1 MKLRPSLP
9 ARRPAAGTTPTAVAP
24 RTAVL
29 AAATLLAALVA
40 PTLAG
45 AAPLLLIS
53 LDGLRPADV
62 LDAKERGLDLPNLR
76 RFVSAGS
83 YATAVEPVTPS
94 LTYPNHTTLIT
105 GVDPARHGIINNLTF
120 DPFAKNDRGWYWYS
134 EDIKVS
140 TLWDAAAARGY
151 TTANV
156 HWPVSVGAHIDY
168 NLPQW
173 WHTGMAD
180 DAKLL
185 RAVGTP
191 GLQAGLEAQ
200 LGPYA
205 DGIDESLAGD
215 ENRARFA
222 VRLLQERKPWF
233 TTAYFTALDHNQH
246 EFGPDST
253 EAKAVLTR
261 LDALVG
267 RVVAAAR
274 AAHPDVIVAL
284 VSDHGFLKVEKDVN
298 LYGAFIKAGLI
309 TLDGS
314 KVKGWDAVPWFG
326 GGSAAVVLR
335 DPADAAVRERVH
347 ALLKA
352 LKADPANGIAAVLD
366 RDAVAALN
374 ANPQADYWI
383 NFLPGWEMGT
393 DPTAPL
399 VAPSKLK
406 GMHGFDSSLPEMQAT
421 FLLMGPG
428 IPAGHDLGRI
438 RMRDIAPT
446 LAHRLDVSLPQAQ
459 GRDLLP

>member
-1 MKLRPSLP
+1 MLAS
-9 ARRPAAGTTPTAVAP
+9 ACAV
-24 RTAVL
+24 VL
-29 AAATLLAALVA
+29 GALWA
-40 PTLAG
+40 SPLQ

-62 LDAKERGLDLPNLR
+62 LDAKARGLDLPNLR
-76 RFVSAGS
+76 RFVTEGS

-120 DPFAKNDRGWYWYS
+120 DPFAKNDRGWFWYS
-134 EDIKVS
+134 EDLKVA
-140 TLWDAAAARGY
+140 TLWDAASAKGY

-156 HWPVSVGAHIDY
+156 HWPVSVGAHIDF

-173 WHTGMAD
+173 WHTGLAD

-200 LGPYA
+200 LGAYA
-205 DGIDESLAGD
+205 DGIDESLSGD

-233 TTAYFTALDHNQH
+233 MTAYFTALDHNQH
-246 EFGPDST
+246 EFGPDSP

-267 RVVAAAR
+267 RVVTAAK
-274 AAHPDVIVAL
+274 AAHPDAVIAL
-284 VSDHGFLKVEKDVN
+284 ASDHGFLKVEHDVN

-309 TLDGS
+309 TLEGG
-314 KVKGWDAVPWFG
+314 KVKSWDATPWYG
-326 GGSAAVVLR
+326 GGSAAIVLR
-335 DPADAAVRERVH
+335 DPADAAVRARVQ
-347 ALLKA
+347 ALLNA
-352 LKADPANGIAAVLD
+352 LKDDPANGIARVID
-366 RDAVAALN
+366 RDALAALH
-374 ANPQADYWI
+374 ANPLADYWVD
-383 NFLPGWEMGT
+383 FLPGWEMGT
-393 DPTAPL
+393 DPTAAL
-399 VAPSKLK
+399 VSPAKLK

-421 FLLMGPG
+421 FLIMGPG
-428 IPAGHDLGRI
+428 IPAGHDLGKVK
-438 RMRDIAPT
+438 MRDVAPT

-459 GRDLLP
+459 GHDLLP